1 MSGFEFKDPNASK
14 EPEGSFFS
22 RVGKGAIRDLI
33 TTVLRW
39 RHADYRLIIGSSVLT
54 ILVAFR
60 IAAFF
65 IDVDQLESYLDS
77 ETGSGFR
84 GGGAAKYVTKYCRAV
99 PGLLLGNDRNGYSLA
114 VTVVEAV
121 EAFFEPA
128 MLSCAIAIIFG
139 TLLGAIAGYFRGGLI
154 ESVIKLGL
162 TVVAAYP
169 RLILVIVAMG
179 FFVAYMHDPGGA
191 IRLRLTM
198 MSTMLGIAYVPVL
211 ALAIYQ
217 KVGQFQ
223 REQFIEAARAHGL
236 SDKRILLYHI
246 LLANCAPVIA
256 RHFFY
261 LFGYFILVETSLS
274 YLGPQYGVPGSMPSW
289 GNLLA
294 GCSKGDLFSPAVL
307 VPALAAITSI
317 LGLTFLGDAIGE
329 RFEKG
334 RT

>member
-1 MSGFEFKDPNASK
+1 MSGFEFKDPNASQ
-14 EPEGSFFS
+14 EPQGSFFS
-22 RVGKGAIRDLI
+22 RIGKGAIRDLVQ
-33 TTVLRW
+33 TVLRW
-39 RHADYRLIIGSSVLT
+39 RHADYRLLIGSSVL
-54 ILVAFR
+54 LVLVVFR
-60 IAAFF
+60 IAAMF
-65 IDVDQLESYLDS
+65 IDVDQLESYLDDDS
-77 ETGSGFR
+77 TKGFR
-84 GGGAAKYVTKYCRAV
+84 GGGAKHVTKYCRAV

-114 VTVVEAV
+114 VTIVEAV

-128 MLSCAIAIIFG
+128 MLSCAIAILAG
-139 TLLGAIAGYFRGGLI
+139 TLLGAVAGYFRGGFV

-198 MSTMLGIAYVPVL
+198 MSTMLGVAYVPVL

-236 SDKRILLYHI
+236 SDTRILLYHI
-246 LLANCAPVIA
+246 LLANCAPVIL

-307 VPALAAITSI
+307 APATAAIVSI

>member
-1 MSGFEFKDPNASK
+1 
-14 EPEGSFFS
+14 
-22 RVGKGAIRDLI
+22 
-33 TTVLRW
+33 
-39 RHADYRLIIGSSVLT
+39 
-54 ILVAFR
+54 
-60 IAAFF
+60 
-65 IDVDQLESYLDS
+65 
-77 ETGSGFR
+77 
-84 GGGAAKYVTKYCRAV
+84 
-99 PGLLLGNDRNGYSLA
+99 LLGNDRNGFSLA
-114 VTVVEAV
+114 VTIVEAV

-128 MLSCAIAIIFG
+128 MLSCLIAIVAG
-139 TLLGAIAGYFRGGLI
+139 TFLGAIAGYFRGGLV
-154 ESVIKLGL
+154 ESLTKLGL

-198 MSTMLGIAYVPVL
+198 MSTMLGVAYVPVL

-223 REQFIEAARAHGL
+223 REEFIEAARAHGL

-246 LLANCAPVIA
+246 LWANCAPVIA

-274 YLGPQYGVPGSMPSW
+274 YLGPSYGVPASMPSW
-289 GNLLA
+289 GNLLS

-307 VPALAAITSI
+307 APATAAIVAI